1 MKAYV
6 PMVRGPWISEAII
19 AGCGYKS
26 ITVRTGVAAYDYA
39 YLFSIC
45 FPGHFDVS
53 VGARLLW
60 GDE

>member
-19 AGCGYKS
+19 AGWGYRS
-26 ITVRTGVAAYDYA
+26 ILVRTGVTSYEYESFFDV
-39 YLFSIC
+39 C
-45 FPGHFDVS
+45 FPGYLGES